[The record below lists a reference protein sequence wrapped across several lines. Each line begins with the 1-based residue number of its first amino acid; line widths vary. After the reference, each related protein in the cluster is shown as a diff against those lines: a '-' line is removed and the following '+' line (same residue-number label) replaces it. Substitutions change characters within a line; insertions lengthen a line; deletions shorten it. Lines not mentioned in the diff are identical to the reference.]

1 MNIKEKVLRFLE
13 TDCRYSAKNIADAI
27 DVTEQEVAD
36 VIASCID
43 DGTILGYVS
52 AMIEIKVQPEKGEGF
67 DSVARKICAF
77 EEVVSV
83 FLMSGGFDLTVM
95 LEGKSMREVALFVV
109 EKLAVIDGVTGTAT
123 HFVLNKYKDKGIIF
137 DEKEKDTRVMMEF

>member
-1 MNIKEKVLRFLE
+1 
-13 TDCRYSAKNIADAI
+13 
-27 DVTEQEVAD
+27 
-36 VIASCID
+36 
-43 DGTILGYVS
+43 
-52 AMIEIKVQPEKGEGF
+52 
-67 DSVARKICAF
+67 
-77 EEVVSV
+77 
-83 FLMSGGFDLTVM
+83 MSGGFDLTVM